1 MTLVSA
7 VVAMTSQTAP
17 VLLED
22 FGEFLVPV
30 LMKLHRQMLRPAW
43 KTLDVIEHTECTMHR
58 IVRIENHAHPPHLK
72 AERRGTDEVLV
83 TDTSPRRMCALAVG
97 IEKGLATQFQEK
109 ILITQPV
116 CIHKGGGPL

>member
-1 MTLVSA
+1 MHGMIFSELRNYVEQRHGPGSWGGYPDAEVMTLASA

-30 LMKLHRQMLRPAW
+30 LMKLHRHMLRPAW

-58 IVRIENHAHPPHLK
+58 IVRIENHAS
-72 AERRGTDEVLV
+72 
-83 TDTSPRRMCALAVG
+83 SP
-97 IEKGLATQFQEK
+97 KG
-109 ILITQPV
+109 
-116 CIHKGGGPL
+116 